1 MSRRP
6 VLTTT
11 LLTPPFRA
19 IRLFLHPFP
28 AFSPP
33 AATAWLVAIVW
44 LLAGVSTAQAQKL
57 DAARLARI
65 DRIVNDAIG
74 QSKLSGAVVV
84 VGAGNRVVYRKAFG
98 LRAVEPAREAMTL
111 DTVFDAASLTKVVA
125 TTPSVMALVEEGR
138 LRLNDRVSTYVPGF
152 ERYGKR
158 DITIRHLLTHTSGL
172 RPDVDLTFDWM
183 GAPRAIELA
192 VEEVPLARPDERFIY
207 SDINFFLLGHI
218 VATVSG
224 MSLDQFARTRIFEPL
239 EMRDTT
245 FLPPEAW
252 RERIAP
258 TEKCTPYGFPCSGPG
273 VSASGLQ
280 MLRGVVHDPTARR
293 MGGVAGHAGLFTTAD
308 DLAIYCRMLLRGG
321 AAASGRVLA
330 PLTVARMISASTPVG
345 ERNVR
350 GLGLGHRL
358 ELLVEPRRAAAARI
372 VRPHRL
378 HRHVDLDRSAHARC
392 SWCFCRAGCTP
403 TARAT

>member
-1 MSRRP
+1 MW
-6 VLTTT
+6 LT
-11 LLTPPFRA
+11 
-19 IRLFLHPFP
+19 
-28 AFSPP
+28 
-33 AATAWLVAIVW
+33 AIVW
-44 LLAGVSTAQAQKL
+44 LLAGVSAAHAQKF
-57 DAARLARI
+57 DASRLARI
-65 DRIVNDAIG
+65 DRVVNDAIG

-98 LRAVEPAREAMTL
+98 LRAVEPGREAMTL

-224 MSLDQFARTRIFEPL
+224 MSLDQFARARIFEPL

-308 DLAIYCRMLLRGG
+308 DLATYCRMLLRGG
-321 AAASGRVLA
+321 AASSGRVLA
-330 PLTVARMISASTPVG
+330 PLTVARMISASMPVG

-350 GLGLGHRL
+350 GLGWDIDSSFSSNRG
-358 ELLVEPRRAAAARI
+358 ELLPLGSFGHTGFTGTSIWIDPELDLFVVLLTNRVNPTRENQRHIPLRRAVHDAVARAVRDRPVPPRR
-372 VRPHRL
+372 
-378 HRHVDLDRSAHARC
+378 
-392 SWCFCRAGCTP
+392 
-403 TARAT
+403 